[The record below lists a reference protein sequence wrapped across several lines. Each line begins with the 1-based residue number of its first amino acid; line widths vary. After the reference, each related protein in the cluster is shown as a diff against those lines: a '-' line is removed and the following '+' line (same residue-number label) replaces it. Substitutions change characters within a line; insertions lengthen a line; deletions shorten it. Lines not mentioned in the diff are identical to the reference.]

1 MSWATHRAT
10 IEGLSA
16 FDNYDEIPENKVP
29 DTMPQDKHK
38 SYSLKWIGTDE
49 TDMYASGSIS
59 YVNKIELQVSY
70 INMASS
76 NRDANVALFV
86 ALLTAIAGATGFNS
100 FVGGFSFEDKDN
112 KNTIGKVEF
121 YFGSEGLCG

>member
-16 FDNYDEIPENKVP
+16 FDNYDEIPENKAP
-29 DTMPQDKHK
+29 ETMPQDKHK
-38 SYSLKWIGTDE
+38 AYSLKWLGTDE

-76 NRDANVALFV
+76 NRDTNVASFITLI
-86 ALLTAIAGATGFNS
+86 TAIAGASGFNS

-112 KNTIGKVEF
+112 KNSIGTAVF

>member
-16 FDNYDEIPENKVP
+16 FDNYDEIPENRIP
-29 DTMPQDKHK
+29 ETMPQDKHK

-49 TDMYASGSIS
+49 TDMYTNNAIS

-76 NRDANVALFV
+76 NRDTNVAAFV
-86 ALLTAIAGATGFNS
+86 TLLTAIAGAAGFHD

-112 KNTIGKVEF
+112 KNSIGTAVF